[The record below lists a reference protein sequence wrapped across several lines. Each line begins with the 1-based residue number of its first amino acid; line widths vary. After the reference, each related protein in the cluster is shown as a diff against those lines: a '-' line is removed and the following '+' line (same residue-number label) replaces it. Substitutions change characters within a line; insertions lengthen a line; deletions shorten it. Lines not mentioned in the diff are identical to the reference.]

1 MEEETEIFFSFIRDL
16 KKKKKKTISK
26 SSSTTEGGGLAEA
39 VANIML
45 EMMENS
51 LTEVSNGEKRPLQ
64 KR

>member
-1 MEEETEIFFSFIRDL
+1 MEEEAEIFLSIIRVFFFF
-16 KKKKKKTISK
+16 KKSISK

-39 VANIML
+39 MANIML

-51 LTEVSNGEKRPLQ
+51 LTEVSNGEKRPLR